1 MIPDG
6 MGGATEVSYVR
17 TSELA
22 ILPPVLFGDTESRF
36 QLHLSIGQ
44 AF

>member
-1 MIPDG
+1 LIVGDGDDAVEIPYTTTG
-6 MGGATEVSYVR
+6 RLAVLPSVSY
-17 TSELA
+17 
-22 ILPPVLFGDTESRF
+22 GQNESRF